1 MNIITLKAFF
11 LWCTIINGIMLFF
24 TLLMCIF
31 AADSIYLIHSSLFK
45 VSHETFNTMGY
56 SFIMLYK
63 MLWLV
68 FNLVPW
74 LALLIMA

>member
-1 MNIITLKAFF
+1 MDIIALRAFF
-11 LWCTIINGIMLFF
+11 FWCTVINGIVLLSPLFF
-24 TLLMCIF
+24 IF
-31 AADSIYLIHSSLFK
+31 AVDFIYPIHSRMFR
-45 VSHETFNTMGY
+45 VSRETFNTMGY

-74 LALLIMA
+74 LALLIIA